1 MKDDKKVLKTTS
13 GRGTYARQACNHC
26 RRRKSKCDGHQPV
39 CGPCRDSGRA
49 DECTWGRETAKKART
64 QQHFESLVNHIK
76 SLEHRVKELESELA
90 RSHNGRSG
98 SVSDAARSVPSSSIS
113 PHASPITK
121 FEPDEDG
128 LPNGDHEDGEDSS
141 AESDGESEIDQLIAP
156 TRHLV
161 LQGEDLELYGPTSA
175 YRLAPERAKDPPCTN
190 GVIPE
195 HPSPSPVLDWSRYLP
210 PSAPLTRAEHDRLLD
225 LLFRFCT
232 SWCFRVIP
240 QYFYRDMQRVL
251 LLPPGAPA
259 PKTSHYSPMLHNAML
274 ALATAFSDDPAVLNI
289 EFRRH
294 FAGKAKSYIDVDVLQ
309 PNVCTVSALGLM
321 ATFHSSRGEQSLG
334 YLYAGM
340 SGRMTQALGLQID
353 CSAMVK
359 SARIKESD
367 MLNRNWAYWATFCQ
381 DVCWSLYIGRDC
393 ALSAPKD
400 KELIPVPFVDSEFD
414 HEQWMWE
421 PSNLPAQKSNVAGVF
436 AATCEL
442 LRIARR
448 VMDFVNGLST
458 DFKHPNLQQ
467 VSELDIELNAWKDS
481 LSPEVDLTA
490 ATRPS
495 ALPHRLSVHL
505 MFWWLFI
512 LLHRPF
518 YRRTKGATADID
530 HVKLCNRA
538 AENMMLLLGIW
549 HTNYNLRYVS
559 TTHVQFTFSAGTV
572 FVLSAIQ
579 AISGP
584 RLGRV
589 TLASSLSQIETCLE
603 YLTII
608 GRSWETAECAR
619 EILLNFF
626 DETLKPRLL
635 LRGGDANF
643 KFELPNAHRARTSSI
658 VTAAQQQQQQQQQQ
672 VSRRSKL
679 AQFSAASS
687 SSSSSVVVASSSTL
701 PSLNDLQYF
710 PTSGVALGWPLMH
723 PTDYS
728 HSNLPS
734 PTTVD
739 SNAYTHRSPPQQPP
753 QQPQQPSSPNNANDM
768 DLDVGYHVGMN
779 MTMATDIPGAPGP
792 TNNAS
797 VDMMSFGVPELGVG
811 YQFDPSTAPA
821 SLEFSEEE
829 LAIMD
834 QICRQQG
841 TTMVYPG
848 HIGLQAG

>member
-1 MKDDKKVLKTTS
+1 MKDEKKAMKTGS
-13 GRGTYARQACNHC
+13 ARGTYARQACNHC
-26 RRRKSKCDGHQPV
+26 RRRKSKCDGQQPV

-76 SLEHRVKELESELA
+76 SLEHRIKELESERTNGGKVH
-90 RSHNGRSG
+90 RSS
-98 SVSDAARSVPSSSIS
+98 SVSDAAPSVPSSSLS
-113 PHASPITK
+113 PHPSPVAK

-128 LPNGDHEDGEDSS
+128 FPHSHADEDSGP
-141 AESDGESEIDQLIAP
+141 SDVESEIDQLIAP

-161 LQGEDLELYGPTSA
+161 LQGDDLELYGPTSA
-175 YRLAPERAKDPPCTN
+175 YRLAPERSDRDSTSDARPFSVLEN
-190 GVIPE
+190 AN
-195 HPSPSPVLDWSRYLP
+195 PSPVLDWNRYLP
-210 PSAPLTRAEHDRLLD
+210 PEAPMTLAEHDRLLD

-240 QYFYRDMQRVL
+240 KLFFRDMRRAL
-251 LLPPGAPA
+251 TRPPSAPSLRL
-259 PKTSHYSPMLHNAML
+259 SHYSPMLHNALL

-294 FAGKAKSYIDVDVLQ
+294 FARKAKSYIDTDVLQ
-309 PNVCTVSALGLM
+309 PNVCLVSALGLM

-353 CSAMVK
+353 CSAVVK
-359 SARIKESD
+359 SGRIQEST
-367 MLNRNWAYWATFCQ
+367 MLSRNWAYWTTFCQ

-393 ALSAPKD
+393 ALSAPND
-400 KELIPVPFVDSEFD
+400 SQLIPVPYVDSEFD
-414 HEQWMWE
+414 HEPWIWE
-421 PSNLPAQKSNVAGVF
+421 PSKLPAQKSNIASVF

-448 VMDFVNGLST
+448 VMDFVNGLGT
-458 DFKHPNLQQ
+458 DFKNPNLQQ

-495 ALPHRLSVHL
+495 AVPHRLSVHL

-518 YRRTKGATADID
+518 YRRTKGSNVDID

-538 AENMMLLLGIW
+538 AENMMILLGIW

-589 TLASSLSQIETCLE
+589 TLASSLSQIEICLE
-603 YLTII
+603 YLSII
-608 GRSWETAECAR
+608 GRSWETAECAK

-635 LRGGDANF
+635 LRGGDSNL
-643 KFELPNAHRARTSSI
+643 KFDLPNADLARARARSSAGI
-658 VTAAQQQQQQQQQQ
+658 SHHEQDENGKSSNYSPSPTTTP
-672 VSRRSKL
+672 VST
-679 AQFSAASS
+679 
-687 SSSSSVVVASSSTL
+687 STL
-701 PSLNDLQYF
+701 SPLQGLQYF
-710 PTSGVALGWPLMH
+710 PTSPSVVNLGWPLMPPPHYSHHSAIASPTIDTNSFGHRIPH
-723 PTDYS
+723 PT
-728 HSNLPS
+728 SN
-734 PTTVD
+734 V
-739 SNAYTHRSPPQQPP
+739 
-753 QQPQQPSSPNNANDM
+753 NDM
-768 DLDVGYHVGMN
+768 DLDIGYHTGMN
-779 MTMATDIPGAPGP
+779 MNMANDLSLTHQGP
-792 TNNAS
+792 PAAS

-811 YQFDPSTAPA
+811 YQFDPQTAQA
-821 SLEFSEEE
+821 ALEFSEEE

-841 TTMVYPG
+841 TTLVYPSR
-848 HIGLQAG
+848 IG